1 MAGHSKWKNIAH
13 RKGKQDASRGQLF
26 TKLCRDVYA
35 AARRGG
41 GNPDTNYALKMALE
55 KARMASVPSDTI
67 ARTLAKAAGTLEG
80 VQYEDFMY
88 EGYGPG
94 GVAIMLELS
103 SSNRN
108 RTAAEIR
115 HLFSKHGGG
124 LGESGCVAW
133 MFKHVGAVTVAKSQ
147 VHVSEEEWTL
157 QILEAGAQDLASEVD
172 SEDYIVYT
180 AADELAV
187 VEQALRAQGVVAD
200 GMALVYLAT
209 TLAPVPEEEEER
221 VAALLALLE
230 EHDDVQSLYT
240 NAEFVTSDSP
250 S

>member
-26 TKLCRDVYA
+26 TKLCKDMYA

-41 GNPDTNYALKMALE
+41 GNPDTNYDLKMAID
-55 KARMASVPSDTI
+55 KARAASVPSDTI
-67 ARTLAKAAGTLEG
+67 VRTIGKAMGTLEG
-80 VQYEDFMY
+80 VQYDEFIY

-94 GVAIMLELS
+94 GIAVMLELS

-115 HLFSKHGGG
+115 HIFSKHGGS

-133 MFKHVGAVTVAKSQ
+133 MFRKTGAIAVSRIALALTDDAFTLVA
-147 VHVSEEEWTL
+147 
-157 QILEAGAQDLASEVD
+157 IEAGADDLTLDEESDE
-172 SEDYIVYT
+172 YIVYT
-180 AADELAV
+180 QPEELSL
-187 VEQALRAQGVVAD
+187 VEHALREQGIRPDRVELTFLPRTVTA
-200 GMALVYLAT
+200 VS
-209 TLAPVPEEEEER
+209 VEEEER
-221 VAALLALLE
+221 VATILSLLE

-240 NAEFVTSDSP
+240 NADFST
-250 S
+250 

>member
-41 GNPDTNYALKMALE
+41 SNPDTNYQLKIALE
-55 KARMASVPSDTI
+55 KAREASVPSDTL
-67 ARTLAKAAGTLEG
+67 ARTLAKASGTLEG
-80 VQYEDFMY
+80 MQFEDFLY

-94 GVAIMLELS
+94 GIAIMLELS

-115 HLFSKHGGG
+115 HLFSKHGGS

-133 MFKHVGAVTVAKSQ
+133 MFKRVGAITVSQLSLSADDFMLLSLESGAEDVTHDA
-147 VHVSEEEWTL
+147 ETL
-157 QILEAGAQDLASEVD
+157 
-172 SEDYIVYT
+172 DYTVYT
-180 AADELAV
+180 APDELMTVAQELRQADIAV
-187 VEQALRAQGVVAD
+187 D
-200 GMALVYLAT
+200 GMTLLYVPT
-209 TLAPVPEEEEER
+209 TLATVPVEEEER
-221 VAALLALLE
+221 VATLLSLLE

-240 NAEFVTSDSP
+240 NADFATSDSP
-250 S
+250 Q

>member
-26 TKLCRDVYA
+26 TKLCKDMYA

-41 GNPDTNYALKMALE
+41 GNPDTNYDLKMAID
-55 KARMASVPSDTI
+55 KARAASVPSDTI
-67 ARTLAKAAGTLEG
+67 VRTIGKAMGTLEG
-80 VQYEDFMY
+80 VQYEEFIY

-94 GVAIMLELS
+94 GIAVMLELS

-115 HLFSKHGGG
+115 HIFSKHGGS

-133 MFKHVGAVTVAKSQ
+133 MFRKTGAIAVSRIALALTDDAFTLVA
-147 VHVSEEEWTL
+147 
-157 QILEAGAQDLASEVD
+157 IEAGADDLTLDEESDE
-172 SEDYIVYT
+172 YIVYT
-180 AADELAV
+180 QPEELSL
-187 VEQALRAQGVVAD
+187 VEHALREQGIRPDRVELTFLPRTVTAVS
-200 GMALVYLAT
+200 A
-209 TLAPVPEEEEER
+209 EEEER
-221 VAALLALLE
+221 VATILSLLE

-240 NAEFVTSDSP
+240 NADFSA
-250 S
+250 

>member
-41 GNPDTNYALKMALE
+41 SNPDTNYQLKIALE
-55 KARMASVPSDTI
+55 KAREASVPSDTL
-67 ARTLAKAAGTLEG
+67 ARTLAKASGTLEG
-80 VQYEDFMY
+80 MQFEDFLY

-94 GVAIMLELS
+94 GIAIMLELS

-115 HLFSKHGGG
+115 HLFSKHGGS

-133 MFKHVGAVTVAKSQ
+133 MFKRVGAITVSQLSLSADDFMLLSLESGAEDVTHDA
-147 VHVSEEEWTL
+147 ETL
-157 QILEAGAQDLASEVD
+157 E
-172 SEDYIVYT
+172 YTVYT
-180 AADELAV
+180 APDELMTVAQELRQADIAV
-187 VEQALRAQGVVAD
+187 D
-200 GMALVYLAT
+200 GMTLLYVPT
-209 TLAPVPEEEEER
+209 TLATVPVEEEER
-221 VAALLALLE
+221 VATLLSLLE

-240 NAEFVTSDSP
+240 NADFAISDSP
-250 S
+250 Q